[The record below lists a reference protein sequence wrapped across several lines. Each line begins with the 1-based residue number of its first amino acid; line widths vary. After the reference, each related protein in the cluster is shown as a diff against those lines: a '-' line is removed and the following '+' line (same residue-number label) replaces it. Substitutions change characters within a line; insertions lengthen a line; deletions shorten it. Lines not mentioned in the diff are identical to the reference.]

1 MIFSVQLCI
10 DHLKEENNKLK
21 EELNEKIKH
30 LRDGGIQETP
40 IHHGHQAEVSWAHH
54 RMFQAQSQSHNQ
66 QQQWAIQLSS
76 RHYHQD
82 KLANYSQA
90 ATTSHA

>member
-40 IHHGHQAEVSWAHH
+40 IHHGHQAEVS
-54 RMFQAQSQSHNQ
+54 
-66 QQQWAIQLSS
+66 
-76 RHYHQD
+76 
-82 KLANYSQA
+82 
-90 ATTSHA
+90 